1 MNWFQV
7 SSVRRMCGAVRV
19 SWLIIRELKQKR
31 QKRFGATH
39 VNRKL
44 GLFPLNMLWLYK
56 FVLFSF
62 FTLTKT
68 IWLNILAKPLS
79 KNEKSPLPAD
89 LRRSET
95 SLLKLPNVLLISP
108 HVNQKS
114 LRSWIPRC
122 GFWTPDTGFWIP
134 YMWNLDYGFQLLRD
148 SGFLGWVP
156 DSKSWIPDSKAQTSG
171 FHEQKTSWIAL
182 VGRLIKTKVKQRV
195 EKVSFK

>member
-19 SWLIIRELKQKR
+19 SWLIIRELKQN
-31 QKRFGATH
+31 RFWATH
-39 VNRKL
+39 VNRKW

-68 IWLNILAKPLS
+68 IWLNILAKPLICVAQ
-79 KNEKSPLPAD
+79 K
-89 LRRSET
+89 RRCLSFLT
-95 SLLKLPNVLLISP
+95 FFS
-108 HVNQKS
+108 
-114 LRSWIPRC
+114 
-122 GFWTPDTGFWIP
+122 
-134 YMWNLDYGFQLLRD
+134 NLDYGFQLLRN

-156 DSKSWIPDSKAQTSG
+156 DSKNWIPDSKAQTSG
-171 FHEQKTSWIAL
+171 FPEQKTSWIAL

-195 EKVSFK
+195 EKVSSK